1 MSKSGKKPIENAAAI
16 IERFG
21 GIRPM
26 SAKINVAVTTVQGWK
41 KRDVIPAGRK
51 DIILQTAIEHD
62 IDLSTFFDDAPV
74 IEPVVEEKTVS
85 NDESDAP
92 TDDVSSASDAVT
104 VEDEEKAEDVSEAVA
119 PSVSVE
125 SIKTDS
131 VKADNIKEEAPEVV
145 LSASKPD
152 EFIEP
157 KPAASNPDY
166 TELAIT
172 TEKRAVT
179 KSSLIAAGL
188 VLLIITAIVATL
200 WPDYEEFT
208 ERGTRISAIEDDL
221 SDMKQQQSAFKGLV
235 PENWQSQI
243 DELRTQMSGAQSSAE
258 EVYRD
263 AREVSE
269 DLLAGRNVDKHV
281 VQLQEYVAQI
291 ANENGLYGL
300 YSRFE
305 TMSSSVIGQQK
316 LDGSVESLLQLFN
329 TVEMEDKDEGYVN
342 NVLGQARE
350 QSALLGETFGD
361 VPEHEL
367 KAAAMLLGL
376 TQMRSSL
383 NRGDEAFDGD
393 LQLLM
398 NMVDE
403 DDVEL
408 RAALEKLAPHAKSG
422 VLTPEGL
429 SKEFRTV
436 AGDVVAAS
444 LSGEDISLSERM
456 SARVNDILKIEK
468 DGELISGTDTQVT
481 VDKTQKMVEEGQLDA
496 AVKLLKKNLNSAELR
511 PLKPWLNKVEGVLN
525 AKSAQK
531 AIEQAIELNTGRGFL
546 GGSQLLSE

>member
-1 MSKSGKKPIENAAAI
+1 
-16 IERFG
+16 
-21 GIRPM
+21 
-26 SAKINVAVTTVQGWK
+26 
-41 KRDVIPAGRK
+41 
-51 DIILQTAIEHD
+51 
-62 IDLSTFFDDAPV
+62 
-74 IEPVVEEKTVS
+74 
-85 NDESDAP
+85 
-92 TDDVSSASDAVT
+92 
-104 VEDEEKAEDVSEAVA
+104 
-119 PSVSVE
+119 
-125 SIKTDS
+125 
-131 VKADNIKEEAPEVV
+131 
-145 LSASKPD
+145 
-152 EFIEP
+152 
-157 KPAASNPDY
+157 
-166 TELAIT
+166 
-172 TEKRAVT
+172 
-179 KSSLIAAGL
+179 
-188 VLLIITAIVATL
+188 
-200 WPDYEEFT
+200 
-208 ERGTRISAIEDDL
+208 
-221 SDMKQQQSAFKGLV
+221 MKQQQSAFKGLV

-496 AVKLLKKNLNSAELR
+496 AVKLLK
-511 PLKPWLNKVEGVLN
+511 
-525 AKSAQK
+525 
-531 AIEQAIELNTGRGFL
+531 
-546 GGSQLLSE
+546 